1 MLAEAMPAATS
12 AGALGIDSLL
22 ALWVVALADPEWI
35 MPPRLARQAV
45 AAALRAQGRDT
56 NQWVGFMR
64 QSRKAEVVS
73 SLRHI
78 ELEDARSPEDADTP
92 TDSVCHP
99 EGVGKEDTRRLGR
112 RPEGVSEEGER
123 LGRRV
128 RNTLRV
134 LHAALG
140 LNFTFGHWGK
150 YTGDR
155 ENGAMYV
162 TLQQP
167 GYDAVW
173 LQHERLSAPVVT
185 EEARL
190 LDAWASPTTALSAV
204 TAGSDARL
212 LALDDETR
220 RAAFDTHLL
229 PSSLLLLQAAL
240 SSPPMR
246 ASKHGLPMLSRQW
259 RKLSSEINPRD
270 EQRMLLER
278 VQANTGTGST
288 AGAIASTATE
298 KQTDQSAVVGKA
310 ANDKGKG
317 KVRVAKGKGRSEE
330 GSQVD
335 MLAELSKLSSAR
347 ELFEGMSDKER
358 EIIEI
363 VEEVQQW
370 LLLQGAG
377 AQPLP
382 PAHRRDSSAS
392 ANAMAPGRIA
402 TGDAPNGA
410 QDGAQDGTVDGA
422 PRARRSSAGRPPSAH
437 EGRTAFVLAFGRAMP
452 LKVKVDEHTTE
463 SVTVLFCGSPDAPLL
478 VQRPDHAAI

>member
-64 QSRKAEVVS
+64 QSRKGEAVS

-78 ELEDARSPEDADTP
+78 ELEDARSLEDADTP

-173 LQHERLSAPVVT
+173 LQHERLIAPVVT

-204 TAGSDARL
+204 TAGLDARL

-220 RAAFDTHLL
+220 RAAFDAHLL

-246 ASKHGLPMLSRQW
+246 ASKHGLTMLSRQW

-310 ANDKGKG
+310 ANDCVGDKGKG
-317 KVRVAKGKGRSEE
+317 KRRSEE

-335 MLAELSKLSSAR
+335 TLAELSKLSSPTP
-347 ELFEGMSDKER
+347 S
-358 EIIEI
+358 
-363 VEEVQQW
+363 
-370 LLLQGAG
+370 
-377 AQPLP
+377 
-382 PAHRRDSSAS
+382 PAA
-392 ANAMAPGRIA
+392 IA
-402 TGDAPNGA
+402 TRCFLFRARA
-410 QDGAQDGTVDGA
+410 QVAQSAKAKTGFAHYDEPHIA
-422 PRARRSSAGRPPSAH
+422 PRPSGSSHPTGKRWIRAAASIPRGERSRCHMESRGCGRSPRRIF
-437 EGRTAFVLAFGRAMP
+437 AFA
-452 LKVKVDEHTTE
+452 
-463 SVTVLFCGSPDAPLL
+463 
-478 VQRPDHAAI
+478 